1 MEHNDPSIRESTRS
15 PMAGFF
21 AAIEEDT
28 RVKLVHIGLYAA
40 LMVYWQQH
48 GRGRVIFPPPRR
60 IMDMAK
66 VSGRTT
72 YQRYLRELHAYGYI
86 RYVSSYYPRRRS
98 AILLLILPSA
108 GGNTALRLGQ
118 HETS

>member
-1 MEHNDPSIRESTRS
+1 MESNNPSIAGSAQGL
-15 PMAGFF
+15 MAGFF
-21 AAIEEDT
+21 AAIEEDM
-28 RVKLVHIGLYAA
+28 RVRLVHIGLYAA

-86 RYVSSYYPRRRS
+86 RYVASYYPRRRS
-98 AILLLILPSA
+98 AIFLLEIPSLD
-108 GGNTALRLGQ
+108 NRVVL
-118 HETS
+118 